1 MLPRRIVHALLL
13 GAPPLAFLAL
23 YLLLD
28 SSNLSWAHWRPATCM
43 PDRCFCELIR
53 PGSIRQPANALS
65 SAGFVLVGAW
75 ILAGGAARSQER
87 AAVNPITQNPAYRA
101 VYGTAILLIGFGSA
115 FYHASLTFAGQFF
128 DVFGMYLLATF
139 IFLYNL
145 ARIRRLKTVTV
156 VLGYVALNAL
166 LASLLY
172 AVPALR
178 RYLFA
183 AVLLSALVPEYLA
196 RRRGTREMK
205 GRHLLL
211 ALLVMAAGF
220 GIWVLDITHRACVPA
235 SWLQGHALWHVAG
248 AAASLL
254 VFGYYASEVD
264 ARVAPG

>member
-1 MLPRRIVHALLL
+1 MLPRRIVHALLF

-28 SSNLSWAHWRPATCM
+28 SSSLSWADWRPATCM
-43 PDRCFCELIR
+43 PGRCFCELIR

-75 ILAGGAARSQER
+75 ILAGGATRGAGHG
-87 AAVNPITQNPAYRA
+87 VNPITRNPAYRA
-101 VYGTAILLIGFGSA
+101 VYGTAVLLIGFGSA

-183 AVLLSALVPEYLA
+183 AVLLSALVPESLV
-196 RRRGTREMK
+196 RRRRTRELQ

-211 ALLVMAAGF
+211 ALLLMAVGF
-220 GIWVLDITHRACVPA
+220 GIWVLDITHRACSPS

-264 ARVAPG
+264 ARAAPG